1 MASFSIDEVRDSF
14 RADMS
19 QFLAEIDAAAGAM
32 ESSLSTLPAFP
43 EDAHERPL
51 FEAIAARAHAVAG
64 TGSLVG
70 AVSLS
75 ASGKRLENLTR
86 HGRVALFRA
95 RAQLARASEIAR
107 LCGAGARAMQEM
119 LELELDH
126 RRDEADAAAR
136 AFEEQ
141 IAPLPPAE
149 ELRTDELKLLEEVSS
164 EPQAEPPAAP
174 AADSGLL
181 EAAAP
186 PPPPQAAPR
195 EFSFEEDDPG
205 AAEALDEI
213 KAIFQQELREALPIL
228 KQNLVALDQRPEDL
242 AAAEQ
247 LERLYHTLKGAS
259 ATVGLTEV
267 SQLAASLQHR
277 VEEAIESGASVP
289 RGLLGDLVKGT
300 ERLFDLSGAGEQS
313 FASLSSEA
321 AAASATG
328 GGAPARDLFA
338 REAQGVVEEASRM
351 AAELPAAPP
360 EEALRIQAE
369 LAKLFHR
376 LKGSSLVVGEIAAA
390 NAAAWLQNL
399 CESGG
404 AVRRA
409 ELAAG
414 LEELAAQVDPPAR
427 KPAEEAPPPA
437 PAREAC
443 SVEQDPDLWEAFC
456 QECAEL
462 MENIQRDALALEE
475 SAQPQELLQSL
486 MRQHHTLKG
495 AANSVG
501 IAPTGRLLHRI
512 EDLLEA
518 LLEAPILPPMK
529 EVASLLLEG
538 QSEVRRHLATA
549 RQGFVQSTQARM
561 EARIRRVLA
570 GGRAGPPAG
579 GSSAAPSSAARVPP
593 SAQEPAAAESH
604 GPGSRG
610 SAAADEGIGQKR
622 FIRVN
627 ADQLDSL
634 MNLAGE
640 LVVNR
645 SRLSSR
651 VTSLRAMRQG
661 LSRSQRRLL
670 ECVEDFVGKHEFA
683 NLDGR
688 ALAARRGQA
697 AEAPSLNGFG
707 ALELD
712 RYDDV
717 HILSRSLAEVSD
729 DLGEVFGQLF
739 REMGEIAEDAE
750 SFGGIISGIQR
761 EVTRARMVPVED
773 VFTRL
778 RLPVRDAAA
787 REGKE
792 VRVAVSGEEVHLDK
806 TIADALFQP
815 MLHLVRNAVFHGV
828 EVASARQAAGKDRV
842 GTIHLGARQESGQI
856 VLQVADDGRGLD
868 LAGLHA
874 RGLAMGLLPAETPV
888 SDPAV
893 KDLVFAPGLSTAS
906 ATGMVSGRGVG
917 GDIVR
922 KAIER
927 LNGTIRVETT
937 AGAGTAFTITL
948 PLTLA
953 ITRALLVRH
962 ADRLYALPLY
972 FAEHIFELAQAQ
984 VVESLGVRRMRL
996 GGSFIQVRS
1005 LSELLGGA
1013 QGALAHGPVL
1023 VLRVGEQRIAAQ
1035 VDAVV
1040 AQEEIVV
1047 KSLGALLSGHPV
1059 LAGVT
1064 IRGNGELV
1072 LIVDVPGIVQRIL
1085 ASAAPQ
1091 AAAAPA
1097 GSPAQGGAPAA
1108 SPAPA
1113 AEVRALVDGSKVPVP
1128 AGAERESAGA
1138 PASAPGP
1145 APASEGGGPL
1155 RVLFVDDSVSVR
1167 KVAERALKSLGVQVA
1182 VAVDGMDA
1190 LEKLRA
1196 QTFDLVFTDLEMP
1209 RMHGYELIR
1218 ELRFLPA
1225 YRALPIVVVSS
1236 RSGQKHQD
1244 QARALGATDYLTKP
1258 FSAESLGA
1266 ALKRWGPLRGA
1277 TEGQETR

>member
-32 ESSLSTLPAFP
+32 EASLSTLPAFP

-51 FEAIAARAHAVAG
+51 FEAMAARAHAVAG

-70 AVSLS
+70 AFSLS
-75 ASGKRLENLTR
+75 ASGRRLEDLTR

-107 LCGAGARAMQEM
+107 LCSAGARAMQEM

-136 AFEEQ
+136 AFEERL
-141 IAPLPPAE
+141 APLPPAE
-149 ELRTDELKLLEEVSS
+149 ELCTDELKLLDEVSS
-164 EPQAEPPAAP
+164 EPQEDPPAARADP

-181 EAAAP
+181 DAASP

-205 AAEALDEI
+205 AAGALDEI

-228 KQNLVALDQRPEDL
+228 KQRLGTLEQRPEDL

-300 ERLFDLSGAGEQS
+300 ERLFDLSGLGEQVL
-313 FASLSSEA
+313 ASLAPEA

-328 GGAPARDLFA
+328 GGAPTRDLFV
-338 REAQGVVEEASRM
+338 REAQGIVEEASRM
-351 AAELPAAPP
+351 AAELPLAPS

-376 LKGSSLVVGEIAAA
+376 LKGSSLVVGEVAAA
-390 NAAAWLQNL
+390 DAAASLQNL
-399 CESGG
+399 CESGA

-409 ELAAG
+409 ELEAG
-414 LEELAAQVDPPAR
+414 LERLAAQIDPPAR

-437 PAREAC
+437 PLREAC

-475 SAQPQELLQSL
+475 TAQPQELLRSL

-518 LLEAPILPPMK
+518 LLEAPFLPPMK

-538 QSEVRRHLATA
+538 QSEIRRHLATA

-570 GGRAGPPAG
+570 GGRAGPPAA

-593 SAQEPAAAESH
+593 SAQDPAAAESH
-604 GPGSRG
+604 GTGSRG

-651 VTSLRAMRQG
+651 VTSLRAMQQG

-683 NLDGR
+683 NLDG
-688 ALAARRGQA
+688 RGQA

-739 REMGEIAEDAE
+739 RDMGEIADDAE

-828 EVASARQAAGKDRV
+828 EVASARQVAGKDRA

-856 VLQVADDGRGLD
+856 VLEVADDGRGLD

-874 RGLAMGLLPAETPV
+874 RGLAMGLIPAETSV

-893 KDLVFAPGLSTAS
+893 KDLVFAPGLSTVS
-906 ATGMVSGRGVG
+906 AAGMVSGRGVG

-937 AGAGTAFTITL
+937 AGVGTAFTITL

-996 GGSFIQVRS
+996 GGSFIQVRP

-1013 QGALAHGPVL
+1013 QGALANGPVL
-1023 VLRVGEQRIAAQ
+1023 VLRVGEQRLAAQ

-1072 LIVDVPGIVQRIL
+1072 LIADVPGIVQRIL
-1085 ASAAPQ
+1085 ASTAPQ
-1091 AAAAPA
+1091 VVPAPA
-1097 GSPAQGGAPAA
+1097 GSPAQGAAPAA

-1113 AEVRALVDGSKVPVP
+1113 AKVEALFDGSEVPVP
-1128 AGAERESAGA
+1128 AVAERESADA
-1138 PASAPGP
+1138 PAQAPAPGP
-1145 APASEGGGPL
+1145 APAPGDGGPL

-1182 VAVDGMDA
+1182 VAVDGLDA

-1196 QTFDLVFTDLEMP
+1196 QSFDLVFTDLEMP

-1258 FSAESLGA
+1258 FSAENLGA
-1266 ALKRWGPLRGA
+1266 ALKRWGPQRGA
-1277 TEGQETR
+1277 TGGKETR